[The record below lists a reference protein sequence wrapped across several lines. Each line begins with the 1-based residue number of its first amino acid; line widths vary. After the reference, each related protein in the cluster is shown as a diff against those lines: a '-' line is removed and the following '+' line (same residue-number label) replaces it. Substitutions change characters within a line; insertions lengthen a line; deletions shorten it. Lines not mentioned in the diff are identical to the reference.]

1 METIVWGR
9 HIQQQTHAETSPMCK
24 IIIRVEWRKIDT
36 YKLLKPIMWRQDIK
50 DNIDGVV

>member
-1 METIVWGR
+1 MEKIVWGR
-9 HIQQQTHAETSPMCK
+9 RMSPMCK

-36 YKLLKPIMWRQDIK
+36 YKLLKPIMWRQDTK